1 MYKRLTSILA
11 GFITLIVFSCVSSA
25 QEEGAQFTFEQIT
38 DNVYKASTV
47 SHRTVLLVTEEG
59 VILADPI
66 SRNFSTWLK
75 QEIDERFGVPVRYV
89 LNSHHHWDH
98 ASGAAVFEDTA
109 IIIGH
114 ENMVAHLAAP
124 SGDVPLTGNGA
135 ALDSNDN
142 GQLER
147 SETEGA
153 FAANFDL
160 YDYDGDGVLNG
171 AEVARGSVN
180 DVRVPDIT
188 YTDKISV
195 SLGGKTAE
203 MVYTGLMT
211 HTDDMSVIVFPEESV
226 GFMVDYISIVRP
238 PRFIQGNQP
247 LETWIEG
254 IRVAE
259 AQGFNIAVGGHGNH
273 AGSEYVTLFREYM
286 EELRDLVAAG
296 IAEGKSIEDL
306 QESIYMEEYK
316 DWISYDEFRESNI
329 NDMYNMLTN
338 EF

>member
-1 MYKRLTSILA
+1 MHNRFSSLLA
-11 GFITLIVFSCVSSA
+11 GFVALTAFSPTVWA
-25 QEEGAQFTFEQIT
+25 QEEGSNYTFEQVT

-59 VILADPI
+59 IILADPI
-66 SRNFSTWLK
+66 SRDFSTWLK

-188 YTDKISV
+188 YADKISV
-195 SLGGKTAE
+195 SLGGKNGRDG
-203 MVYTGLMT
+203 VYRRY
-211 HTDDMSVIVFPEESV
+211 DP
-226 GFMVDYISIVRP
+226 
-238 PRFIQGNQP
+238 
-247 LETWIEG
+247 
-254 IRVAE
+254 
-259 AQGFNIAVGGHGNH
+259 HG
-273 AGSEYVTLFREYM
+273 
-286 EELRDLVAAG
+286 
-296 IAEGKSIEDL
+296 
-306 QESIYMEEYK
+306 
-316 DWISYDEFRESNI
+316 
-329 NDMYNMLTN
+329 
-338 EF
+338 